1 MTRSVGLAVFAAVL
15 AFLAA
20 GCGSS
25 PATPGVANLGTT
37 STTPAG
43 SGATAGGAGSPQTSS
58 GSVGGAALAIAGGN
72 TADMTKFA
80 ACMRSNGVPNF
91 PDPSAQGG
99 ISITPG
105 SGIDPS
111 SPQFQSAQ
119 TACQKLMPRGQAP
132 SPAQQARMQAQA
144 LKFSSCMRSHGEPNF
159 PDPSFSNG
167 GVSLSINVKS
177 GIDPRSPQFQNA
189 QKACQKNLPG
199 VVTRTGSVSAV
210 KGSGP

>member
-1 MTRSVGLAVFAAVL
+1 VLFAAVLVAL

-25 PATPGVANLGTT
+25 PAAPGVATIGAT
-37 STTPAG
+37 STTGTGTGNGAAP
-43 SGATAGGAGSPQTSS
+43 SGGGLAQTSS
-58 GSVGGAALAIAGGN
+58 GSGGGAALSIAGGN

-91 PDPSAQGG
+91 PDPNAQGG
-99 ISITPG
+99 ISITPS

-119 TACQKLMPRGQAP
+119 SACQKLMPRGQAP

-144 LKFSSCMRSHGEPNF
+144 LKFSACMRSHGEPNF

-167 GVSLSINVKS
+167 GVSLRIDVGS
-177 GIDPRSPQFQNA
+177 GIDPSSPQFQNA
-189 QKACQKNLPG
+189 QKACQKSLPG
-199 VVTRTGSVSAV
+199 LATHAGSVGAV
-210 KGSGP
+210 KIGGG